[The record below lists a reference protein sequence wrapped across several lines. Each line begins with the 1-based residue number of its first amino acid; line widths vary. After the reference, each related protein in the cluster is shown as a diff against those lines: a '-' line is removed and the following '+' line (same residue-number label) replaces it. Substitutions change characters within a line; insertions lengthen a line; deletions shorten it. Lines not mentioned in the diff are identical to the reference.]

1 MNCINFVVP
10 MNLAALYPALM
21 PEWHPTKNP
30 GLDPA
35 KLLPRSNRKAW
46 WKCPWGHE
54 WEAQICSRTAGSG
67 CPYCAG
73 KRVWAG
79 NCLEANYPQAASRWH
94 LRKNGSLT
102 PRDVAPNSRKSVW
115 WLCERGHEWKR
126 SIDKE
131 VRSQGCPY
139 CSGRLACAENSLA
152 SLHPGLAREWDFEKN
167 APLAPHDVTVKTKRR
182 VWWKCD
188 RGHSWQMDIR
198 VRCSGIG
205 SCPYCRGKQVCA
217 ENSLQALSPQIAA
230 EWDASKNPGL
240 SPELVTNRSSKKVWW
255 KCAKGHSWQAL
266 VRSRTV
272 LGSGCPVCAGK
283 AASPDYNLATEYP
296 DIARDWD
303 PRRNSQPPEAY
314 LPYSNKEAW
323 WKCHRCGTGWKAL
336 IIRRTREGNRCPQ
349 CGGGEA

>member
-1 MNCINFVVP
+1 M
-10 MNLAALYPALM
+10 
-21 PEWHPTKNP
+21 
-30 GLDPA
+30 
-35 KLLPRSNRKAW
+35 
-46 WKCPWGHE
+46 
-54 WEAQICSRTAGSG
+54 
-67 CPYCAG
+67 
-73 KRVWAG
+73 
-79 NCLEANYPQAASRWH
+79 
-94 LRKNGSLT
+94 
-102 PRDVAPNSRKSVW
+102 
-115 WLCERGHEWKR
+115 
-126 SIDKE
+126 
-131 VRSQGCPY
+131 
-139 CSGRLACAENSLA
+139 
-152 SLHPGLAREWDFEKN
+152 
-167 APLAPHDVTVKTKRR
+167 TVKTKRR